1 MMYGSLF
8 FATVARSQVYL
19 SEEIFSCGTV
29 GDAYELKTEG
39 LVALDTSE
47 DTLMKVEFVL
57 RHLSY
62 LYNCVNAIYRLNF
75 SLFFSLITLRY

>member
-1 MMYGSLF
+1 M
-8 FATVARSQVYL
+8 VRSQVYL
-19 SEEIFSCGTV
+19 SEETFSCGMA

-75 SLFFSLITLRY
+75 SLFFSLIALRY

>member
-1 MMYGSLF
+1 M
-8 FATVARSQVYL
+8 VRSQVYL

-57 RHLSY
+57 CHLL
-62 LYNCVNAIYRLNF
+62 LYNCVNAIYRLKLACF
-75 SLFFSLITLRY
+75 FFSLIALRY